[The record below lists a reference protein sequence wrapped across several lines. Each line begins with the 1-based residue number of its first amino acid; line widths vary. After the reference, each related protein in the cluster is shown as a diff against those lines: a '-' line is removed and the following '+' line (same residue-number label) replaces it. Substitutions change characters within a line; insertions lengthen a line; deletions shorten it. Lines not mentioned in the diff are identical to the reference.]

1 MYLSRLEENRCSGR
15 VPQYGNCNAIILSS
29 VTSVPQGINCT
40 SFSSSLEW
48 YQTMMNLFDF
58 VAIKS
63 VQHHEA
69 QAICVGEHDK
79 IVKDK

>member
-1 MYLSRLEENRCSGR
+1 
-15 VPQYGNCNAIILSS
+15 
-29 VTSVPQGINCT
+29 
-40 SFSSSLEW
+40 
-48 YQTMMNLFDF
+48 MMNLFDF

-69 QAICVGEHDK
+69 LAICVGEHDK